1 MAHGQRSTSSAT
13 THAGPILHPPSAAFL
28 HPSIHR
34 CHLFGPSRLLR
45 PILAGPRARAS
56 SSEPLAAARTLARRA
71 GGARAREG
79 RTMAAVG
86 SRDRFKMAAIGMNS
100 RRVDGPTETFVPV
113 LEEAAQQQ
121 RAQLLG
127 ADGARA
133 DGRRA
138 DTVRPVCTL
147 STPLPSAH
155 FFTPPSPC
163 PHPYAARVSGRRQS

>member
-1 MAHGQRSTSSAT
+1 
-13 THAGPILHPPSAAFL
+13 
-28 HPSIHR
+28 
-34 CHLFGPSRLLR
+34 
-45 PILAGPRARAS
+45 
-56 SSEPLAAARTLARRA
+56 
-71 GGARAREG
+71 
-79 RTMAAVG
+79 MAAVG

-147 STPLPSAH
+147 STPPASRPA
-155 FFTPPSPC
+155 PC
-163 PHPYAARVSGRRQS
+163 PHPHPYAVRVSGRRQS